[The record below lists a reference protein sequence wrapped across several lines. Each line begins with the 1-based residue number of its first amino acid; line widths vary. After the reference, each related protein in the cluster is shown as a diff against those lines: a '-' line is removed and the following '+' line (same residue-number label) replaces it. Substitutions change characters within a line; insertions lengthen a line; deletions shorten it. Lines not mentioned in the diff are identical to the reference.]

1 MRPMHVRALALTLA
15 LAPGVLYAQEAG
27 EEERAPDRGAQV
39 VHVTKLYEAFK
50 KSEWEEVVKEFELLK
65 DEFEGTLNDKR
76 LVFLNAQALYNLAA
90 PRKKFDQAAL
100 ALQQLLD
107 LQEDHVG
114 GLYLLAKIH
123 AQSDN
128 LADKERAKDLLLQSA
143 RAGQFV
149 LRDISSP
156 DGQKV
161 FADLLKDPGFIL
173 RVMNASNEFAVT
185 ATNLRNPFQSPLR
198 AVDQTGGAI
207 IEGPADPGLED
218 RLKELER
225 RVDDLFKDI
234 EKLALARQVEELI
247 GKFTELRSIMAEY
260 GQHGSDVVKKKMEK
274 WNQRLAAFGEV
285 QLSIQL
291 QIYINEGNQHL
302 RAMADSI
309 KRDEYDAA
317 LERFEQIKELK
328 DQMFNEERE
337 VFHRNAEALFLRGK
351 ALADRATRLKRIAEF
366 VLVVSGIV
374 VTPPDSEERDKAI
387 INDTI
392 YQEGETLLDTE
403 SDEPI
408 EGLRVVEILPNTV
421 RFRYEDT
428 EFVRELRLRAP

>member
-1 MRPMHVRALALTLA
+1 MRPMHLRLLTLAFA
-15 LAPGVLYAQEAG
+15 LAPGALYAQAPA
-27 EEERAPDRGAQV
+27 EERGPDRGTQV
-39 VHVTKLYEAFK
+39 VHVTKLYEAFN
-50 KSEWEEVVKEFELLK
+50 KSDWDEVVKEFELLK
-65 DEFEGTLNDKR
+65 DEYEGTLNDKR
-76 LVFLNAQALYNLAA
+76 LVFLNAQALYNLAL
-90 PRKKFDQAAL
+90 PKKKFDQAAL
-100 ALQQLLD
+100 ALEQLLD

-114 GLYLLAKIH
+114 GLYLLAKIR
-123 AQSDN
+123 AQSNN

-149 LRDISSP
+149 LRDISSA

-198 AVDQTGGAI
+198 PVDSTLPPITGP
-207 IEGPADPGLED
+207 EDVGLD
-218 RLKELER
+218 ARLKELER

-234 EKLALARQVEELI
+234 EKLAAQRQVEELI

-260 GQHGSDVVKKKMEK
+260 GQHGSDVVKKKLEK

-366 VLVVSGIV
+366 VLDVRGIV
-374 VTPPDSEERDKAI
+374 VTPPDSEDKDKAI

-428 EFVRELRLRAP
+428 EFVRELRAP